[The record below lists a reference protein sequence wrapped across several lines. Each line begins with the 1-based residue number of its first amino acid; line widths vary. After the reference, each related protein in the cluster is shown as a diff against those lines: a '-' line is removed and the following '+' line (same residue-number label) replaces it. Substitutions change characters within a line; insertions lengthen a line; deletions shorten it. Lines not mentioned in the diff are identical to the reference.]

1 MKKKGDKDR
10 VSSSVAQKE
19 PNDATSL
26 LKKITPKLKR
36 STHELTSDEDKASSS
51 KATSRQVSSTSHLE
65 KTASRKSVWDEHAPD
80 WYEELSDNQVSAFK
94 EVFDMLNS
102 SHTGTLNAESLYEGL
117 RRVDSGITRQE
128 VEDVLHRLDKDGNG
142 EIDFEEFLFHISHQG
157 DEETDGDQER
167 RMAFT
172 KRQRL
177 FYSAITDFHL
187 KRTVEN
193 IQKALQN
200 RVNQPHVLSHY
211 TAGARLIGLTD
222 RQLAI
227 EMKKMHKSMKQ
238 QDSPYA
244 QPLQLVVKGGRAVRR
259 AIRPHRKAGERPV
272 PAATPATTAP
282 ATTAP
287 ATTAPATTAPAASSD
302 STQITK
308 QMSHMKQMAM
318 QSPICIPSAGPLSAQ
333 DIPEVKVTMYIEPQ
347 KVGWSGVFR
356 KFQAAHQAAH
366 QAAPQAAPQAE
377 VNFNTDLRES
387 FKMLAER
394 GSIMSKLPDVHKIL
408 ALRDKLVRDMEAVKA
423 SDSTTPEQPK
433 PELPTAEQLKKSK
446 RKGRQMSKGW
456 TLFRVDRDKVPLP
469 ALKIKYK
476 HKKPT
481 MEDLPNIREKVSQ
494 AIDDYYES
502 LRQAHVQTALDH
514 WDRIYSDR
522 IRSHKLMEN
531 FREVYQ
537 AYSPHKQ
544 EEAFVVCPWVP
555 GPFRHFPS
563 LKNGPRMQQG
573 GRQTPDH
580 VDCNSSRLT
589 SGRTSRSGRSSCD
602 GRTSRMENRPVSPF

>member
-10 VSSSVAQKE
+10 SSSSVAQKE

-36 STHELTSDEDKASSS
+36 STYELTSDEDKSPSS
-51 KATSRQVSSTSHLE
+51 KVTSRQVSTSSLE
-65 KTASRKSVWDEHAPD
+65 KTASRKSVGDEHGPD

-94 EVFDMLNS
+94 EVFDMLDS
-102 SHTGTLNAESLYEGL
+102 SHTGTLNADSLYEGL
-117 RRVDSGITRQE
+117 RRVDSEITRHE
-128 VEDVLHRLDKDGNG
+128 VEDVLRNLDKDGNG
-142 EIDFEEFLFHISHQG
+142 EIDFDEFLFHISHQG
-157 DEETDGDQER
+157 DEETGGDEHQER

-187 KRTVEN
+187 KRTIEN
-193 IQKALQN
+193 IQKAQQT

-227 EMKKMHKSMKQ
+227 EMKKMHKNMKQ

-244 QPLQLVVKGGRAVRR
+244 QPLQLVVKEGGRRAVRR
-259 AIRPHRKAGERPV
+259 AIRSHRKAGEQPV
-272 PAATPATTAP
+272 PAA
-282 ATTAP
+282 
-287 ATTAPATTAPAASSD
+287 APATTAPAASSD
-302 STQITK
+302 STQIAT

-347 KVGWSGVFR
+347 KVGWSGVFS
-356 KFQAAHQAAH
+356 KF
-366 QAAPQAAPQAE
+366 QAAPQAAPQHE

-423 SDSTTPEQPK
+423 SEGTTPEQSK
-433 PELPTAEQLKKSK
+433 PELPTAEQLKKSR

-476 HKKPT
+476 HHKPT

-502 LRQAHVQTALDH
+502 LRQAHVQTGLDH

-531 FREVYQ
+531 FREVYR

-555 GPFRHFPS
+555 GPFRHIPS
-563 LKNGPRMQQG
+563 LKNGPRCCTPTPFCKQQG

-580 VDCNSSRLT
+580 VDRSSSRLK
-589 SGRTSRSGRSSCD
+589 SGRTSRSGRSSYD
-602 GRTSRMENRPVSPF
+602 GQTSGMKNRPVSAF